1 MSRFQDDELPLDE
14 LDPCCQKELA
24 EESARARITKQLRKS
39 DRSMVRYDM
48 RAGALDALR
57 NSARCAC
64 CVDVQDYYLLASLR
78 QQQQQEAS
86 SHQRDGRDFDGDSD
100 AARQQQQEEEEEDDE
115 FADLGLD
122 CYTDYEVEAM
132 VRLLPHSL
140 C

>member
-39 DRSMVRYDM
+39 DRSMIRYDM
-48 RAGALDALR
+48 RARALDALR

-78 QQQQQEAS
+78 QQAAS
-86 SHQRDGRDFDGDSD
+86 DGRDGRD
-100 AARQQQQEEEEEDDE
+100 ARDEREQHDQDEREDDEEDDEDDE

-132 VRLLPHSL
+132 VGPLAAPP
-140 C
+140 